1 METSDDNEIPA
12 GLRMLFDRWAEE
24 TRPRGGLPERRPSTP
39 ALNKALA
46 AAQRRAQAVEK
57 DAQNTFHKYKYASA
71 EAIIAEAREA
81 LSAEGLAVFPL
92 SIDRDPTQVDHKWG
106 EGVDKDGKPDQYIDV
121 PRRVLARYLLLHE
134 SGEEREFSS
143 SVPVIPEKGRPEDKA
158 EFGSRT
164 ENLGYALR

>member
-12 GLRMLFDRWAEE
+12 GLRMLFDKWAEE

-57 DAQNTFHKYKYASA
+57 DATNAFHKYKYASA
-71 EAIIAEAREA
+71 ESLIAEAREA
-81 LSAEGLAVFPL
+81 LAAEGLAVFPL
-92 SIDRDPTQVDHKWG
+92 SIDRDPGQPGHAWAG
-106 EGVDKDGKPDQYIDV
+106 EKGDEFIEV
-121 PRRVLARYLLLHE
+121 PRRILARYLLLHE